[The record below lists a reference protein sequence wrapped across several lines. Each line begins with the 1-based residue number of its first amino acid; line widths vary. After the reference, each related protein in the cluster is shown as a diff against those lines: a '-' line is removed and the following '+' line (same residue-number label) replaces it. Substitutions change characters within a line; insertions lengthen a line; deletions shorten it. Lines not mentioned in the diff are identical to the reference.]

1 MRLLECI
8 KSMVNRLLLLGLIV
22 LLPSPVALAAPDWNE
37 ILGPSQAKIPAP
49 LADIVW
55 RTDLQKALAESQ
67 QTNRP
72 LFVTLRCLPCKQCS
86 AFDKDVLEGGPLL
99 APLLSQFI
107 TVRLTD
113 AKAIDFRLLPAQTYQ
128 DLDISWWGYFL
139 SPQGRV
145 YAIFGGKDHI
155 SDATRISPE
164 ALASTMK
171 RVLAHHYDPR
181 RENWNIGGSAPDM
194 SGEPRNVTS
203 LPGFANWSR
212 HSGAEQ
218 QKQTCIHC
226 HQVSEVIRQPALDAG
241 TFDKV
246 RDTQIWPLP
255 ENVGIILDRDDGLL
269 VKSVQADSPA
279 AAAGIKAGDALAVA
293 GDRRLFGQ
301 ADFRGV
307 LHRGPQGAG
316 SIPLMWI
323 RDGKVMAGKL
333 NVSDGWRKTILEWRM
348 SISQGNISHGPAFFP
363 LAMSKAER
371 ERFGIPE
378 NAMGVKPFIY
388 KGSVATQAGLKGS
401 HMIVAVNG
409 KNPNVAGRSFEWWF
423 RLNFNPGDEITLS
436 VQEKPGETRE
446 IKFILPKE

>member
-1 MRLLECI
+1 MPLTGCI
-8 KSMVNRLLLLGLIV
+8 KNMFNRFLLIAPIISLLV
-22 LLPSPVALAAPDWNE
+22 PVARAAPDWKE
-37 ILGPSQAKIPAP
+37 ILSPSPAKLTTP
-49 LADIVW
+49 LPDIIW
-55 RTDLQKALAESQ
+55 RTDLQKALAESV

-212 HSGAEQ
+212 HSGA
-218 QKQTCIHC
+218 
-226 HQVSEVIRQPALDAG
+226 
-241 TFDKV
+241 
-246 RDTQIWPLP
+246 
-255 ENVGIILDRDDGLL
+255 
-269 VKSVQADSPA
+269 
-279 AAAGIKAGDALAVA
+279 
-293 GDRRLFGQ
+293 
-301 ADFRGV
+301 
-307 LHRGPQGAG
+307 
-316 SIPLMWI
+316 
-323 RDGKVMAGKL
+323 
-333 NVSDGWRKTILEWRM
+333 
-348 SISQGNISHGPAFFP
+348 
-363 LAMSKAER
+363 
-371 ERFGIPE
+371 
-378 NAMGVKPFIY
+378 
-388 KGSVATQAGLKGS
+388 
-401 HMIVAVNG
+401 
-409 KNPNVAGRSFEWWF
+409 
-423 RLNFNPGDEITLS
+423 
-436 VQEKPGETRE
+436 
-446 IKFILPKE
+446 